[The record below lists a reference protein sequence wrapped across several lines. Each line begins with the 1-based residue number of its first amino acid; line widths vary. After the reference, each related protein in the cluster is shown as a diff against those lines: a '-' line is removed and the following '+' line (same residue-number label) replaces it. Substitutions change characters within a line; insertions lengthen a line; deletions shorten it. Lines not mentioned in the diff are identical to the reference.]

1 MEKRAA
7 DQDFRSINSRLSIRV
22 HGQFYSSAKPTPL
35 LRVFASPP
43 PPLLSL
49 LLSIQ
54 STTRLHTSRS
64 GEMLPSRPLPTRRI
78 DEAY

>member
-43 PPLLSL
+43 LPSL